1 MNANEIFKQLIG
13 EKIKPMI
20 IKYEPYK
27 NVFTTYPYSHILD
40 ADFEERF
47 TDTVFDSILFYAYE
61 KDEIEKEYQKG
72 HLDDLR
78 KASRVAYENRVPKT
92 EKEADGLLGEL
103 ALDCFIKLFFPD
115 IEMLYSRAKYL
126 ERRPHK
132 EETVERKGHEIK
144 GYDCMVFSIENGKKY
159 FWVGQV
165 KTGDW
170 KYCLDGIKNDINKSI
185 IKYYFADAITI
196 LCDIMRAVNST
207 SVELSKIIDDIND
220 IIFDCNSN
228 RAEQTER
235 ILQYFKEEQ
244 IIIRIPCLVMPSES
258 DYDDSSRLIDNIK
271 TKIKNAFKDFV
282 LVNNNKLDIE
292 VLLLVFPL
300 RNLDKVREL
309 FLEERKV

>member
-1 MNANEIFKQLIG
+1 MDAIEIFKQLIG

-27 NVFTTYPYSHILD
+27 NVFTTHPYSHILD

-92 EKEADGLLGEL
+92 EKETDGLLGEL
-103 ALDCFIKLFFPD
+103 TLDCFIKLFFPD

-144 GYDCMVFSIENGKKY
+144 GYDNMVFSIENGQKY

-196 LCDIMRAVNST
+196 LCDIMRAVNSA
-207 SVELSKIIDDIND
+207 SDELSRIIDCVND
-220 IIFDCNSN
+220 IIYDCNSD
-228 RAEQTER
+228 RTEQTER
-235 ILQYFKEEQ
+235 ILQYFKHEQ
-244 IIIRIPCLVMPSES
+244 IVIRIPCLVMPNES
-258 DYDDSSRLIDNIK
+258 DYDDSSRLINNIK

-282 LVNNNKLDIE
+282 LVNNDNLDIE

-300 RNLDKVREL
+300 RNLDKVRKL
-309 FLEERKV
+309 FLEVRKV

>member
-27 NVFTTYPYSHILD
+27 DVFTTHPYSHILD
-40 ADFEERF
+40 VDFEERF

-61 KDEIEKEYQKG
+61 KDEIEKEYQKC

-92 EKEADGLLGEL
+92 EKETDGLLGEL
-103 ALDCFIKLFFPD
+103 TLDCFIKLFFPD

-132 EETVERKGHEIK
+132 EETVERKGHEIR
-144 GYDCMVFSIENGKKY
+144 GYDGMVFSIENGQKY

-170 KYCLDGIKNDINKSI
+170 NYCLDGIKNDINKSI

-196 LCDIMRAVNST
+196 LCDIMCAINST

-235 ILQYFKEEQ
+235 ILQYFKQEQ
-244 IIIRIPCLVMPSES
+244 IVIRIPCLVMPNES
-258 DYDDSSRLIDNIK
+258 DYADSGRLIDNIK
-271 TKIKNAFKDFV
+271 AKTKNAFKDFE
-282 LVNNNKLDIE
+282 LVNNDNLDIE

-300 RNLDKVREL
+300 RNLNKVREL
-309 FLEERKV
+309 FLEVRKI

>member
-1 MNANEIFKQLIG
+1 MDAIEIFKRLIG

-103 ALDCFIKLFFPD
+103 TLDCFIKLFFPD

-132 EETVERKGHEIK
+132 EETVERKGHEIR
-144 GYDCMVFSIENGKKY
+144 GYDGMVFSIENGQKY

-235 ILQYFKEEQ
+235 ILQYFKQEQ
-244 IIIRIPCLVMPSES
+244 IIIRIPCLVMPDES

-300 RNLDKVREL
+300 RNLNKVREL
-309 FLEERKV
+309 FLEVRKI

>member
-1 MNANEIFKQLIG
+1 MQLGPGDGFVRVLITG
-13 EKIKPMI
+13 VNNIQDLNFIKSSLI
-20 IKYEPYK
+20 TFGYEATSGVSAWRPEGA
-27 NVFTTYPYSHILD
+27 VFEVPTGASPAILD
-40 ADFEERF
+40 G
-47 TDTVFDSILFYAYE
+47 T
-61 KDEIEKEYQKG
+61 
-72 HLDDLR
+72 
-78 KASRVAYENRVPKT
+78 
-92 EKEADGLLGEL
+92 L
-103 ALDCFIKLFFPD
+103 AH
-115 IEMLYSRAKYL
+115 A
-126 ERRPHK
+126 
-132 EETVERKGHEIK
+132 TG
-144 GYDCMVFSIENGKKY
+144 FS
-159 FWVGQV
+159 

-170 KYCLDGIKNDINKSI
+170 IYFLDGIKNDINKSI

-228 RAEQTER
+228 RAKQTER
-235 ILQYFKEEQ
+235 ILQYFKQEQ
-244 IIIRIPCLVMPSES
+244 IIIRIPCLVMPNES

-282 LVNNNKLDIE
+282 LVNNDNLDIE

>member
-1 MNANEIFKQLIG
+1 MDAIEIFKQLIG

-27 NVFTTYPYSHILD
+27 DVFTTHPYSHILD
-40 ADFEERF
+40 VDFEERF

-61 KDEIEKEYQKG
+61 KDEIEKEYQKC

-92 EKEADGLLGEL
+92 EKETDGLLGEL
-103 ALDCFIKLFFPD
+103 TLDCFIKLFFPD

-132 EETVERKGHEIK
+132 EETVERKGHEIR
-144 GYDCMVFSIENGKKY
+144 GYDGMVFSIENGQKY

-170 KYCLDGIKNDINKSI
+170 NYCLDGIKNDINKSI

-196 LCDIMRAVNST
+196 LCDIMRTINST

-228 RAEQTER
+228 RADQTER
-235 ILQYFKEEQ
+235 ILQYFKQEQ
-244 IIIRIPCLVMPSES
+244 IVIRIPCLVMPNES
-258 DYDDSSRLIDNIK
+258 DYADSGRLIDNIK
-271 TKIKNAFKDFV
+271 AKTKNAFKDFE
-282 LVNNNKLDIE
+282 LVNNDNLDIE

-300 RNLDKVREL
+300 RNLNKVCEL
-309 FLEERKV
+309 FLEVRKI

>member
-1 MNANEIFKQLIG
+1 MDAIEIFKQLIG

-27 NVFTTYPYSHILD
+27 YVFTTHPYSHILD
-40 ADFEERF
+40 VNFEERF

-103 ALDCFIKLFFPD
+103 TLDCFIKLFFPD

-170 KYCLDGIKNDINKSI
+170 KYCLDGIKDDINKSI

-196 LCDIMRAVNST
+196 LCDIMRSANSA
-207 SVELSKIIDDIND
+207 SVELSKIIDNIND
-220 IIFDCNSN
+220 IIFDCNSD
-228 RAEQTER
+228 RTEQTER
-235 ILQYFKEEQ
+235 ILQYFKHEQ
-244 IIIRIPCLVMPSES
+244 IIIRIPCLVMPNES

-309 FLEERKV
+309 FLEVRKV

>member
-1 MNANEIFKQLIG
+1 MDAIEIFKRLIG

-103 ALDCFIKLFFPD
+103 TLDCFIKLFFPD

-170 KYCLDGIKNDINKSI
+170 KYCLDGI
-185 IKYYFADAITI
+185 
-196 LCDIMRAVNST
+196 
-207 SVELSKIIDDIND
+207 
-220 IIFDCNSN
+220 
-228 RAEQTER
+228 
-235 ILQYFKEEQ
+235 
-244 IIIRIPCLVMPSES
+244 
-258 DYDDSSRLIDNIK
+258 
-271 TKIKNAFKDFV
+271 
-282 LVNNNKLDIE
+282 
-292 VLLLVFPL
+292 
-300 RNLDKVREL
+300 
-309 FLEERKV
+309 

>member
-1 MNANEIFKQLIG
+1 MDAIEIFKQLIG

-27 NVFTTYPYSHILD
+27 YVFTTHPYSHILD
-40 ADFEERF
+40 VNFEARF
-47 TDTVFDSILFYAYE
+47 TDTVFDSIIFYAYE

-72 HLDDLR
+72 HLNDLR

-92 EKEADGLLGEL
+92 EKETDGLLGEL
-103 ALDCFIKLFFPD
+103 TLDCFIKLFFPD

-132 EETVERKGHEIK
+132 EETVERKGHEIR
-144 GYDCMVFSIENGKKY
+144 GYDGMVFSIENGQKY
-159 FWVGQV
+159 FWAGQV

-170 KYCLDGIKNDINKSI
+170 NYCLDGIKNDINKSI

-235 ILQYFKEEQ
+235 ILQYFKQEQ
-244 IIIRIPCLVMPSES
+244 IIIRIPCLVMPDES

>member
-1 MNANEIFKQLIG
+1 MDAIEIFKRLIG

-78 KASRVAYENRVPKT
+78 EASRMAYENRVPKT

-144 GYDCMVFSIENGKKY
+144 GYDCMVFSIENDKKY

-235 ILQYFKEEQ
+235 ILQYFKQEQ
-244 IIIRIPCLVMPSES
+244 IIIRIPCLVMPNES

>member
-1 MNANEIFKQLIG
+1 MDAIEIFKRLIG

-92 EKEADGLLGEL
+92 EKETDGLLGEL
-103 ALDCFIKLFFPD
+103 TLDCFIKLFFPD

-144 GYDCMVFSIENGKKY
+144 GYDNMVFSIENGQKY

-170 KYCLDGIKNDINKSI
+170 KYCLDGIKNDINKNI

-235 ILQYFKEEQ
+235 ILQYFKQEQ
-244 IIIRIPCLVMPSES
+244 IVIRIPCLVMPNES

-271 TKIKNAFKDFV
+271 AKIKSTFQDFV
-282 LVNNNKLDIE
+282 LVNNDNLDIE

-300 RNLDKVREL
+300 RNLNKVREH

>member
-1 MNANEIFKQLIG
+1 MDAIEIFKQLIG

-27 NVFTTYPYSHILD
+27 DVFTTHPYSHILD
-40 ADFEERF
+40 VDFEERF

-61 KDEIEKEYQKG
+61 KDEIEKEYQKC

-92 EKEADGLLGEL
+92 EKETDGLLGEL
-103 ALDCFIKLFFPD
+103 TLDCFIKLFFPD

-132 EETVERKGHEIK
+132 EETVERKGHEIR
-144 GYDCMVFSIENGKKY
+144 GYDGMVFSIENGQKY

-170 KYCLDGIKNDINKSI
+170 NYCLDGIKNDINKSI

-196 LCDIMRAVNST
+196 LCDIMRAINST

-228 RAEQTER
+228 RADQTER
-235 ILQYFKEEQ
+235 ILQYFKQEQ
-244 IIIRIPCLVMPSES
+244 IVIRIPCLVMPNES
-258 DYDDSSRLIDNIK
+258 DYADSGRLIDNIK
-271 TKIKNAFKDFV
+271 AKTKNAFKDFE
-282 LVNNNKLDIE
+282 LVNNDNLDIE

-300 RNLDKVREL
+300 RNLNKVCEL
-309 FLEERKV
+309 FLEVRKI

>member
-1 MNANEIFKQLIG
+1 MNAIEIFKQLIG
-13 EKIKPMI
+13 DKIKPMI
-20 IKYEPYK
+20 IQYSPYK
-27 NVFTTYPYSHILD
+27 DVFITHPYSHILD
-40 ADFEERF
+40 TDFEEKF
-47 TDTVFDSILFYAYE
+47 TDTIFDSILFYAYE

-78 KASRVAYENRVPKT
+78 RASRVAYESRVPKT
-92 EKEADGLLGEL
+92 EKETDGLLGEL
-103 ALDCFIKLFFPD
+103 TLDSFIKLFFPD

-126 ERRPHK
+126 ERIPHK

-144 GYDCMVFSIENGKKY
+144 GYDSMVFSIENGQKY

-170 KYCLDGIKNDINKSI
+170 KYCLDGIKEDINKSI

-207 SVELSKIIDDIND
+207 SVELSKIIDNIND

-235 ILQYFKEEQ
+235 ILQYFKQEQ
-244 IIIRIPCLVMPSES
+244 IVIRIPCLVMPNES
-258 DYDDSSRLIDNIK
+258 DYYDSSKLIDNMK
-271 TKIKNAFKDFV
+271 AKIKNAFKDFV
-282 LVNNNKLDIE
+282 LVNNDNLDIE

>member
-1 MNANEIFKQLIG
+1 MDAIEIFKRLIG

-78 KASRVAYENRVPKT
+78 EASRMAYENRVPKT

-103 ALDCFIKLFFPD
+103 TLDCFIKLFFPD

-235 ILQYFKEEQ
+235 ILQYFKQEQ
-244 IIIRIPCLVMPSES
+244 IIIRIPCLVMPNES

>member
-1 MNANEIFKQLIG
+1 MDAIEIFKRLIG

-27 NVFTTYPYSHILD
+27 NVFTTYPYSHILN

-61 KDEIEKEYQKG
+61 KDEIEKEYQKC

-92 EKEADGLLGEL
+92 EKETDGLLGEL
-103 ALDCFIKLFFPD
+103 TLDCFIKLFFPD

-132 EETVERKGHEIK
+132 EETVERKGHEIR
-144 GYDCMVFSIENGKKY
+144 GYDGMVFSIENGQKY

-170 KYCLDGIKNDINKSI
+170 NYCLDGIKNDINKSI

-196 LCDIMRAVNST
+196 LCDIMRAINST

-228 RAEQTER
+228 RADQTER
-235 ILQYFKEEQ
+235 ILQYFKQEQ
-244 IIIRIPCLVMPSES
+244 IVIRIPCLVMPNES
-258 DYDDSSRLIDNIK
+258 DYADSGRLIDNIK
-271 TKIKNAFKDFV
+271 AKTKNAFKDFE
-282 LVNNNKLDIE
+282 LVNNDNLDIE

-300 RNLDKVREL
+300 RNLNKVREL
-309 FLEERKV
+309 FLEVRKI

>member
-1 MNANEIFKQLIG
+1 
-13 EKIKPMI
+13 MI

-78 KASRVAYENRVPKT
+78 EASRMAYENRVPKT

-144 GYDCMVFSIENGKKY
+144 GYDNMVFSIENGQKY

-235 ILQYFKEEQ
+235 ILQYFKQEQ
-244 IIIRIPCLVMPSES
+244 IVIRIPCLVMPNES

-271 TKIKNAFKDFV
+271 AKIKSTFQDFV
-282 LVNNNKLDIE
+282 LVNNDNLDIE

-300 RNLDKVREL
+300 RNLNKVREH

>member
-1 MNANEIFKQLIG
+1 
-13 EKIKPMI
+13 MI
-20 IKYEPYK
+20 VKYEPYK
-27 NVFTTYPYSHILD
+27 DVFTTHPYSHILD

-72 HLDDLR
+72 HLDNLR
-78 KASRVAYENRVPKT
+78 RASRVAYENRVPKT
-92 EKEADGLLGEL
+92 EKETDGLLGEL
-103 ALDCFIKLFFPD
+103 TLDCFIKLFFPN
-115 IEMLYSRAKYL
+115 IEMLHSRAKYL
-126 ERRPHK
+126 ERQPHK

-144 GYDCMVFSIENGKKY
+144 GYDGMVFSIENGQKH

-196 LCDIMRAVNST
+196 LCDIMRAVNSA
-207 SVELSKIIDDIND
+207 SDELSRIIDNVND
-220 IIFDCNSN
+220 IIFDCNSD
-228 RAEQTER
+228 RTEQTER
-235 ILQYFKEEQ
+235 ILQYFKHEQ
-244 IIIRIPCLVMPSES
+244 IMIRVPCLLMPDES

-271 TKIKNAFKDFV
+271 AKIKIAFKDFV
-282 LVNNNKLDIE
+282 LVNNDNLDIE

-309 FLEERKV
+309 FLEVRKV

>member
-1 MNANEIFKQLIG
+1 MDAIEIFKQLVG

-27 NVFTTYPYSHILD
+27 DVFTTYPYSHILD
-40 ADFEERF
+40 ADFEESF
-47 TDTVFDSILFYAYE
+47 TDTIFDSIIFYAYE

-72 HLDDLR
+72 HLNDLR

-92 EKEADGLLGEL
+92 EKETDGLLGEL
-103 ALDCFIKLFFPD
+103 TLDCFIKLFFPD

-132 EETVERKGHEIK
+132 EETVERKGHEIR
-144 GYDCMVFSIENGKKY
+144 GYDDMVFSIENGQKY

-170 KYCLDGIKNDINKSI
+170 NYCLDGIKIDINKSI
-185 IKYYFADAITI
+185 IKYYFADAITM

-235 ILQYFKEEQ
+235 MLQYFKQEQ
-244 IIIRIPCLVMPSES
+244 IVIRIPCLVMPNES
-258 DYDDSSRLIDNIK
+258 DYADSGRLIDNIK
-271 TKIKNAFKDFV
+271 AKTKNAFKDFE
-282 LVNNNKLDIE
+282 LVNNDNLDIE

-300 RNLDKVREL
+300 RNLNKVRKL
-309 FLEERKV
+309 FLEMRKI

>member
-1 MNANEIFKQLIG
+1 MNANETFKQLIG

-27 NVFTTYPYSHILD
+27 DVFTTHPYSHILD
-40 ADFEERF
+40 VDFEERF

-61 KDEIEKEYQKG
+61 KDEIEKEYQKC

-92 EKEADGLLGEL
+92 EKETDGLLGEL
-103 ALDCFIKLFFPD
+103 TLDCFIKLFFPD

-132 EETVERKGHEIK
+132 EETVERKGHEIR
-144 GYDCMVFSIENGKKY
+144 GYDGMVFSIENGQKY

-170 KYCLDGIKNDINKSI
+170 NYCLDGIKNDINKSI

-196 LCDIMRAVNST
+196 LCDIMRAINST

-235 ILQYFKEEQ
+235 ILQYFKQEQ
-244 IIIRIPCLVMPSES
+244 IVIRIPCLVMPNES
-258 DYDDSSRLIDNIK
+258 DYADSGRLIDNIK
-271 TKIKNAFKDFV
+271 AKTKNAFKDFE
-282 LVNNNKLDIE
+282 LVNNDNLDIE

-300 RNLDKVREL
+300 RNLNKVREL
-309 FLEERKV
+309 FLEVRKI

>member
-1 MNANEIFKQLIG
+1 MDAIEIFKQLIG

-103 ALDCFIKLFFPD
+103 TLDCFIKLFFPD

-207 SVELSKIIDDIND
+207 SVALSKIIDDIND

-235 ILQYFKEEQ
+235 ILQYFKQEQ
-244 IIIRIPCLVMPSES
+244 IIIRIPCLVMPNES

>member
-27 NVFTTYPYSHILD
+27 DVFTTHPYSHILD
-40 ADFEERF
+40 VDFEERF
-47 TDTVFDSILFYAYE
+47 TDAVFDSILFYAYE
-61 KDEIEKEYQKG
+61 KDEIEKEYQKC

-92 EKEADGLLGEL
+92 EKETDGLLGEL
-103 ALDCFIKLFFPD
+103 TLDCFIKLFFPD

-132 EETVERKGHEIK
+132 EETVERKGHEIR
-144 GYDCMVFSIENGKKY
+144 GYDGMVFSIENGQKY

-170 KYCLDGIKNDINKSI
+170 NYYLDGIKNDINKSI

-196 LCDIMRAVNST
+196 LCDIMRAINST

-235 ILQYFKEEQ
+235 ILQYFKQEQ
-244 IIIRIPCLVMPSES
+244 IVIRIPCLVMPNES
-258 DYDDSSRLIDNIK
+258 DYADSGRLIDNIK
-271 TKIKNAFKDFV
+271 AKTKNAFKDFE
-282 LVNNNKLDIE
+282 LVNNDNLDIE

-300 RNLDKVREL
+300 RNLNKVREL
-309 FLEERKV
+309 FLEVRKI

>member
-1 MNANEIFKQLIG
+1 MDAIEIFKRLIG

-103 ALDCFIKLFFPD
+103 TLDCFIKLFFPD
-115 IEMLYSRAKYL
+115 IEMVYSRAKYL

-170 KYCLDGIKNDINKSI
+170 KYCLDGIKDDINKSI

-228 RAEQTER
+228 RAELTER
-235 ILQYFKEEQ
+235 ILQYFKQEQ
-244 IIIRIPCLVMPSES
+244 IIIRIPCLVMPDES

>member
-27 NVFTTYPYSHILD
+27 DVFTTHPYSHILD

-47 TDTVFDSILFYAYE
+47 MDTIFDSIIFYAYE
-61 KDEIEKEYQKG
+61 KDEIEKEYQKC

-92 EKEADGLLGEL
+92 EKETDGLLGEL
-103 ALDCFIKLFFPD
+103 TLDCFIKLFFPD

-132 EETVERKGHEIK
+132 EVTVERKGHEIR
-144 GYDCMVFSIENGKKY
+144 GYDGMVFSIENGQKY

-170 KYCLDGIKNDINKSI
+170 NYCLDGIKNDINKSI

-235 ILQYFKEEQ
+235 ILQYFKQEQ
-244 IIIRIPCLVMPSES
+244 IVIRIPCLVMPNES
-258 DYDDSSRLIDNIK
+258 DYADSGRLIDNIK
-271 TKIKNAFKDFV
+271 AKTKNAFKDFE
-282 LVNNNKLDIE
+282 LVNNDNLDIE

-300 RNLDKVREL
+300 RNLNKVREL
-309 FLEERKV
+309 FLEVRKI

>member
-1 MNANEIFKQLIG
+1 MDAIEIFKQLIG

-27 NVFTTYPYSHILD
+27 YVFTTHPYRHILD
-40 ADFEERF
+40 VNFEERF

-61 KDEIEKEYQKG
+61 KDEIEKEYQKC

-92 EKEADGLLGEL
+92 EKETDGLLGEL
-103 ALDCFIKLFFPD
+103 TLDCFIKLFFPD

-132 EETVERKGHEIK
+132 EETVERKGHEIR
-144 GYDCMVFSIENGKKY
+144 GYDGMVFSIENGQKY

-170 KYCLDGIKNDINKSI
+170 NYCLDGIKNDINKSI

-196 LCDIMRAVNST
+196 LCDIMRAINST

-235 ILQYFKEEQ
+235 ILQYFKQEQ
-244 IIIRIPCLVMPSES
+244 IVIRIPCLVMPNES
-258 DYDDSSRLIDNIK
+258 DYADSGRLIDNIK
-271 TKIKNAFKDFV
+271 AKTKNAFKDFE
-282 LVNNNKLDIE
+282 LVNNDNLDIE

-300 RNLDKVREL
+300 RNLNKVREL
-309 FLEERKV
+309 FLEVRKI

>member
-27 NVFTTYPYSHILD
+27 DVFTTHPYSHSLD
-40 ADFEERF
+40 VDFEERF
-47 TDTVFDSILFYAYE
+47 TDAVFDSILFYAYE
-61 KDEIEKEYQKG
+61 KDEIEKEYQKC

-92 EKEADGLLGEL
+92 EKETDGLLGEL
-103 ALDCFIKLFFPD
+103 TLDCFIKLFFPD

-132 EETVERKGHEIK
+132 EETVERKGHEIR
-144 GYDCMVFSIENGKKY
+144 GYDGMVFSIENGQKY

-170 KYCLDGIKNDINKSI
+170 NYCLDGIKNDINKSI

-196 LCDIMRAVNST
+196 LCDIMRAINST

-235 ILQYFKEEQ
+235 ILQYFKQEQ
-244 IIIRIPCLVMPSES
+244 IVIRIPCLVMPNES
-258 DYDDSSRLIDNIK
+258 DYADSGRLIDNIK
-271 TKIKNAFKDFV
+271 AKTKNAFKDFE
-282 LVNNNKLDIE
+282 LVNNDNLDIE

-300 RNLDKVREL
+300 RNLNKVREL
-309 FLEERKV
+309 FLEVRKI